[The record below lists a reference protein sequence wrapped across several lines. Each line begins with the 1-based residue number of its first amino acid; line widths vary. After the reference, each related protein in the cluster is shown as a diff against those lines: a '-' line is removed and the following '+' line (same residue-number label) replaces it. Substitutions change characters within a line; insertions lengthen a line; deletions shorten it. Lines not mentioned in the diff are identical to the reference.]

1 MIKFKYIPD
10 KDRPYDLTEIEFTI
24 ESNGVCFPELL
35 EQFNYFCLAMGYS
48 PQTVQPEEEKEE
60 E

>member
-48 PQTVQPEEEKEE
+48 PQTVIKDEE
-60 E
+60 